1 MRRHGKRGSQA
12 IAAAV
17 DQTTSVSMTPVTI
30 PVEISG
36 NSAHVHQLVEAFN
49 TTLGT
54 MQASINGLVSA
65 IEQVCGCVDQ
75 IASGERR

>member
-1 MRRHGKRGSQA
+1 
-12 IAAAV
+12 
-17 DQTTSVSMTPVTI
+17 MTAGTI
-30 PVEISG
+30 PVEIS